1 MWNFLTGFFV
11 SIFEKLFSFIGKF
24 FKKAV
29 ITVPVV
35 AFLITLEF
43 VILDKIFDLVQPLIL
58 TFPYLNYLVYF
69 GFIQGIQNYILI
81 LITAYSSKKALDIAK
96 RFI

>member
-1 MWNFLTGFFV
+1 MFNFVSVFFV
-11 SIFEKLFSFIGKF
+11 SIFQKLFSFLGKF
-24 FKKAV
+24 FKKTV
-29 ITVPVV
+29 ITIPVIV
-35 AFLITLEF
+35 FLISLEF
-43 VILDKIFDLVQPLIL
+43 IILDKLFDLVQPLIL
-58 TFPYLNYLVYF
+58 EFPYLNYLVYF